1 MLEEISLSND
11 LNVIT
16 AEINSYK
23 QVAGQAILEIGKRLK
38 HVKEN
43 DLVHGEFGKW
53 LESIDMSKSQAN
65 RFMKVVEELEGS
77 NFLTSRNI
85 GVEALYY
92 IATLPP
98 EEREKEH
105 TLSSGQTKTVDEMTV
120 RELQEIK
127 KQLKQVESERD
138 AERKER
144 ERLENQEP
152 KIIEVVPD
160 DYDYFKGN
168 YEAALNQQK
177 YYKKQMEEMKKELD
191 NLHNSLKRERSRMTD
206 NDAEK
211 KEKEVK
217 LLTLEASKSVLK
229 TKISIDDFLQEVAVT
244 SYRRGAIA
252 AASDGT
258 KNKLR
263 EGIDDL
269 KNFIKEMELALDGTI
284 EQ

>member
-23 QVAGQAILEIGKRLK
+23 QVAGQAIFEIGKRLR

-43 DLVHGEFGKW
+43 DLVHGEW
-53 LESIDMSKSQAN
+53 ENYCIETLDMTPAYAN
-65 RFMKVVEELEGS
+65 RYIKVFEEFKGT
-77 NFLTSRNI
+77 NQYPGI
-85 GVEALYY
+85 GLKNLYE
-92 IATLPP
+92 IAALPP